1 MARRR
6 PGPVGRRP
14 RGRQTG
20 WRVAGLD
27 LSAVAPAAAAQR
39 HRGPAYLQASVLS
52 LPLQS
57 SSFDAD
63 LDRGCFHYLAPG
75 ARPGYALELHHVLRP
90 GGRLLLRASLRSAGM
105 RNDIDEDVILA
116 AFAGWRVE
124 LMQRTRIPSDT
135 RSLDVLPVRLTA

>member
-1 MARRR
+1 
-6 PGPVGRRP
+6 
-14 RGRQTG
+14 
-20 WRVAGLD
+20 
-27 LSAVAPAAAAQR
+27 
-39 HRGPAYLQASVLS
+39 
-52 LPLQS
+52 
-57 SSFDAD
+57 
-63 LDRGCFHYLAPG
+63 
-75 ARPGYALELHHVLRP
+75 LELHRVLRP

>member
-1 MARRR
+1 R
-6 PGPVGRRP
+6 
-14 RGRQTG
+14 
-20 WRVAGLD
+20 
-27 LSAVAPAAAAQR
+27 
-39 HRGPAYLQASVLS
+39 
-52 LPLQS
+52 
-57 SSFDAD
+57 
-63 LDRGCFHYLAPG
+63 
-75 ARPGYALELHHVLRP
+75 VLRP